1 MGWVFRTR
9 VICAAL
15 ATVVCGPVLAN
26 GASAPLPPTR
36 LKVCLVSLN
45 EPHEADVF
53 RQSLDPKRFE
63 FIDVRAA
70 ANAARPPQ
78 LGDPAD
84 APWLVNAC
92 TTDVRCDV
100 MVYTAEFAGRF
111 FGKLG
116 SLGLQEM
123 EEASCQARCD
133 GLFRQPAEVF
143 LLACNTLATKSE
155 DRRTPQEYLQ
165 VLLDHGFDRA
175 SAERVVE
182 LRYGALGPSFRES
195 LRRVFAGVPRIY
207 GFSSVAPRGE
217 VTAPMLARYL
227 RGQGDYATTLH
238 RVGRDSGRNQA
249 LLASFK
255 GTALT
260 QTMGLTPS
268 EAAAVDRKD
277 ICTLYDE
284 SRTVLERL
292 RIVYGFLL
300 RGDALRFVP
309 TLQVFLARHPEKDM
323 SDYERSVLAEIRALD
338 GARDAVMGLVERLNV
353 SALKLELA
361 HFASLVGWL
370 HPRELHALAL
380 DAATKLM
387 HETLTPEVVDIM
399 CEITKH
405 ASLRKDFTA
414 HQIPDEAYS
423 DAQGLRLIACL
434 APKDPKVAAR
444 VVASMTTPD
453 VPRRQWAAHALT
465 RLQPRDEDLLERLVP
480 YLHDPSPEVATRI
493 SWVLQS
499 SGSQPRNVRRA
510 IEDLEWEKPKRD
522 MFPQLTSR

>member
-15 ATVVCGPVLAN
+15 ATVVCAPVLAN
-26 GASAPLPPTR
+26 GASAPVPPTR
-36 LKVCLVSLN
+36 LKVCMVSLN
-45 EPHEADVF
+45 EPHEAEVF
-53 RQSLDPKRFE
+53 RQSLDPTRFE

-70 ANAARPPQ
+70 ANAARPPR

-165 VLLDHGFDRA
+165 VLLDHGFDRS

-217 VTAPMLARYL
+217 
-227 RGQGDYATTLH
+227 
-238 RVGRDSGRNQA
+238 
-249 LLASFK
+249 
-255 GTALT
+255 
-260 QTMGLTPS
+260 
-268 EAAAVDRKD
+268 
-277 ICTLYDE
+277 
-284 SRTVLERL
+284 
-292 RIVYGFLL
+292 
-300 RGDALRFVP
+300 
-309 TLQVFLARHPEKDM
+309 
-323 SDYERSVLAEIRALD
+323 
-338 GARDAVMGLVERLNV
+338 
-353 SALKLELA
+353 
-361 HFASLVGWL
+361 
-370 HPRELHALAL
+370 
-380 DAATKLM
+380 
-387 HETLTPEVVDIM
+387 
-399 CEITKH
+399 
-405 ASLRKDFTA
+405 
-414 HQIPDEAYS
+414 
-423 DAQGLRLIACL
+423 
-434 APKDPKVAAR
+434 
-444 VVASMTTPD
+444 
-453 VPRRQWAAHALT
+453 
-465 RLQPRDEDLLERLVP
+465 
-480 YLHDPSPEVATRI
+480 
-493 SWVLQS
+493 
-499 SGSQPRNVRRA
+499 
-510 IEDLEWEKPKRD
+510 
-522 MFPQLTSR
+522 